1 MAGTGQTPTAKQ
13 EARTVLESPT
23 LQIAAD
29 KRAKEM
35 GKPILPT
42 PPTPP
47 AGSRNTQADL
57 QSTSA
62 SKPPILKPKGS
73 TVGSTSAGRSLTL
86 DDGQIDGKQFG
97 TISGQGTKDYR
108 IEVNPKTYPK
118 AKQGQTIKLSKMDLY
133 NSWIEKAEDE
143 GAMAKVQLDR
153 VADLASMMHDIL
165 DEDDQL
171 PGWIQNKISD
181 SLHNLEASMSHI
193 MYDEKQ
199 EQGLRK
205 SVGVFDDFLAKAPPT
220 RGLLLENEIFLQKF
234 LGLGLLARLAPKV
247 VKILTGGLLFNA
259 AKKAPKKVGEE
270 IVKKKGPNKTL
281 LGLGALSALGVAG
294 TLNYQPPSK
303 EKDEAM
309 EEYNNLSETFKTKI
323 DEEVKPRAKQVID
336 MLPDP
341 IKEKGSN
348 LFETIKTALP
358 TPPKALTAAQIAD
371 IGAGDRGAD
380 YSQSWKDV
388 NPAIRSTAQDPS
400 YKAAS
405 FTRPIYDTSPEYD
418 RKVKREGA
426 PEKIIGYET
435 PEGVQM
441 LNKPKLVQLAKAKGL
456 ADLFSGTT
464 APSGGT
470 VGGIGAAKQSQSG
483 GTTVGTRI
491 EGDALYK
498 PTKTGSDG
506 LDIVDYSGI
515 TGIAGY
521 ADGKPITVSEAS
533 GEAAKAKATTEGVA
547 GFAQSNEQQQ
557 KDFSGPEG
565 KNIFGE
571 TYKDFKEKP
580 MDVKNLNPSGFQN
593 AIVKEAVSEFLS
605 KAKKKDSRLKNAG
618 VAGYNK
624 PKRTPKHPKKSH
636 VVVAKEGDKVKTIRF
651 GEQGASTAGDRK
663 KGESSKMRKKRKSF
677 KARHAK
683 NIKRGKMSA
692 AYWADKV
699 KW

>member
-1 MAGTGQTPTAKQ
+1 
-13 EARTVLESPT
+13 
-23 LQIAAD
+23 
-29 KRAKEM
+29 
-35 GKPILPT
+35 
-42 PPTPP
+42 
-47 AGSRNTQADL
+47 
-57 QSTSA
+57 
-62 SKPPILKPKGS
+62 
-73 TVGSTSAGRSLTL
+73 
-86 DDGQIDGKQFG
+86 
-97 TISGQGTKDYR
+97 
-108 IEVNPKTYPK
+108 
-118 AKQGQTIKLSKMDLY
+118 
-133 NSWIEKAEDE
+133 
-143 GAMAKVQLDR
+143 
-153 VADLASMMHDIL
+153 
-165 DEDDQL
+165 
-171 PGWIQNKISD
+171 
-181 SLHNLEASMSHI
+181 
-193 MYDEKQ
+193 
-199 EQGLRK
+199 
-205 SVGVFDDFLAKAPPT
+205 
-220 RGLLLENEIFLQKF
+220 
-234 LGLGLLARLAPKV
+234 
-247 VKILTGGLLFNA
+247 
-259 AKKAPKKVGEE
+259 
-270 IVKKKGPNKTL
+270 
-281 LGLGALSALGVAG
+281 
-294 TLNYQPPSK
+294 
-303 EKDEAM
+303 M
-309 EEYNNLSETFKTKI
+309 EEYNTLSETFKTKI
-323 DEEVKPRAKQVID
+323 DEEVKPRARQVID

-441 LNKPKLVQLAKAKGL
+441 LNKPKLVQLAKANGLPAGVLSSSTYDPKTGKVNTTQSQTNVGGQSGDVTSYSFTDPSFKGPTTPTPPKDPFATQSAADKQTGILPTAQGMNVGAAGKGGEQAGGGGL
-456 ADLFSGTT
+456 ARLFTN
-464 APSGGT
+464 ADEED
-470 VGGIGAAKQSQSG
+470 
-483 GTTVGTRI
+483 I
-491 EGDALYK
+491 E
-498 PTKTGSDG
+498 
-506 LDIVDYSGI
+506 
-515 TGIAGY
+515 
-521 ADGKPITVSEAS
+521 
-533 GEAAKAKATTEGVA
+533 
-547 GFAQSNEQQQ
+547 
-557 KDFSGPEG
+557 
-565 KNIFGE
+565 
-571 TYKDFKEKP
+571 
-580 MDVKNLNPSGFQN
+580 N